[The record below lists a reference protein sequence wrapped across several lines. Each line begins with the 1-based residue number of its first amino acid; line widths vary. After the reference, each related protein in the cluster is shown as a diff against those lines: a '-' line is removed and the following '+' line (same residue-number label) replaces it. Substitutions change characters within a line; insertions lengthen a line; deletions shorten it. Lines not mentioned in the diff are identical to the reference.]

1 MRRLVVYK
9 WLVNYQAQ
17 DTRRFFSWSF
27 IPLKKNPFDI
37 DLGNEII
44 TSFLKQKR
52 QKRFKGFDLRVFCL
66 HICLDICRSK
76 TKYRK
81 KLYHSYGNPLHD
93 ISNEGKWWVDRIQ
106 YNVSASYV
114 LSLIF
119 FFYGKHA
126 ETRGKYFPLF
136 MFVVAMPQIFNAVP
150 DFISRVLFL
159 KGNPPVLHLV
169 F

>member
-81 KLYHSYGNPLHD
+81 KLYHSYGTPLHD

-119 FFYGKHA
+119 FSMESTLRRVESIFLFSCLLLRCPRSLTQCPISSA
-126 ETRGKYFPLF
+126 ESF
-136 MFVVAMPQIFNAVP
+136 
-150 DFISRVLFL
+150 S
-159 KGNPPVLHLV
+159 
-169 F
+169 